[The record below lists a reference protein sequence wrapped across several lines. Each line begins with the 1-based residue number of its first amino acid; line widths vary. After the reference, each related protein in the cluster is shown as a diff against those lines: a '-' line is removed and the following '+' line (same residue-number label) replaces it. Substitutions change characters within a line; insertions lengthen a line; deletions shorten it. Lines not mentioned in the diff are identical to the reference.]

1 MLTGEFRHSLD
12 AKNRIFMPAKLRE
25 ELGETFIIVR
35 DIREKCLKVYSMEG
49 WAAYTA
55 PIKEKPRQLAE
66 QVMRLLH
73 RSAAQV
79 TPDSQGRVLLPPMLV
94 EYARIEKNAVVVGC
108 EEYAEI
114 WSEANYQTMLD
125 NVDDEAL
132 RQALESWGL

>member
-94 EYARIEKNAVVVGC
+94 EYAGIEKNAVVVGC

-114 WSEANYQTMLD
+114 WAEANYQTMLD

>member
-25 ELGETFIIVR
+25 ELGETFIIAR
-35 DIREKCLKVYSMEG
+35 DIREKCLKVYSLEG
-49 WAAYTA
+49 WTAYTA

-66 QVMRLLH
+66 QIMRLLH

-79 TPDSQGRVLLPPMLV
+79 TPDSQGRVVLPPMLI
-94 EYARIEKNAVVVGC
+94 EYAEIEKNAVVVGC

-114 WSEANYQTMLD
+114 WGEKNYQIMLD
-125 NVDDEAL
+125 KVDDEAL
-132 RQALESWGL
+132 RQALEAVGL

>member
-25 ELGETFIIVR
+25 ELGETFIIAR

-66 QVMRLLH
+66 QIMRLLH

-94 EYARIEKNAVVVGC
+94 EYAGIEKNAVVVGC

-125 NVDDEAL
+125 NVDDEVL

>member
-25 ELGETFIIVR
+25 ELGETFIIAR

-66 QVMRLLH
+66 QIMRLLH
-73 RSAAQV
+73 RSATQV

-94 EYARIEKNAVVVGC
+94 EYAQIVKNAVVVGC
-108 EEYAEI
+108 CDYAEI
-114 WSEANYQTMLD
+114 WAEGNYETMVD

-132 RQALESWGL
+132 RRALEEWGL

>member
-25 ELGETFIIVR
+25 ELGETFIIAR

-66 QVMRLLH
+66 QIMRLLH

-94 EYARIEKNAVVVGC
+94 EYAGIEKNAVVVGC

>member
-94 EYARIEKNAVVVGC
+94 EYAGIEKNAVVVGC

-114 WSEANYQTMLD
+114 WAEVNYQTMLD

>member
-25 ELGETFIIVR
+25 ELGETFIIAR

-66 QVMRLLH
+66 QIMRLLH

-94 EYARIEKNAVVVGC
+94 EYAGIEKNAVVVGC

-125 NVDDEAL
+125 NVDDEEL